1 MRERSYVFRE
11 AQIKRKCLAMY
22 QLDGLIHTDFRQS
35 AGSSHYES
43 TSQVCLFKVIIT
55 DVGAYYGNLNYSF
68 KHIHRLQTE

>member
-1 MRERSYVFRE
+1 
-11 AQIKRKCLAMY
+11 MY

-55 DVGAYYGNLNYSF
+55 DVGAYCGNTYTDF
-68 KHIHRLQTE
+68 KQNEQIIRLCTT